1 MPRRVAL
8 SRLNATTID
17 ILNTIRQNA
26 SLAYQSSI
34 PSITKNTDIPVV
46 GEIIYG
52 SPSLSNEFINA
63 LVNQIA
69 LTRIKSATFNNAY
82 AELKKGFLEFGET
95 VEEVFVNIAKARE
108 FSAEKAEAREL
119 KRSIPDVRSAF
130 HAVSWDVQYPVTIQD
145 QDLLLAFNS
154 ITGVQDLIAKIV
166 DSVYR
171 AAEYDEYLIFKYL
184 ILKGIAAGQMKPVAL
199 GGSTMADAA
208 IAFRGTSNALTFMST
223 EYNSAGVHTNTPKT
237 DQYIF
242 MDSAFNAAYD
252 VGVLASAFNMDKAE
266 FQGKLKLID
275 SFTTFDNERFD
286 QIRAGSNM
294 IEEVTSTELALM
306 ADVKAVLVDAE
317 WFQVYDKLAKMT
329 EKYVASGDYWNYFYH
344 VRKIVSSSPF
354 SNAVVFVASGATTG
368 TPSTIAFQVSDI
380 SVGTNATVFT
390 LDLYNDSAALTDR
403 NYEFQQDSTAT
414 AAGIAVHKYGA
425 VIMPTGAGATKYYSP
440 TLKIG
445 EDSYTTTGNLATEAV
460 VADSVTKT
468 AVGDTLTFTKTV

>member
-34 PSITKNTDIPVV
+34 PSITKATDIPAV

-52 SPSLSNEFINA
+52 SPAFTNEFVSA
-63 LVNQIA
+63 LINQIA
-69 LTRIKSATFNNAY
+69 LVRIKSATFNNDY
-82 AELKKGFLEFGET
+82 ASLKKGYLEFGET

-108 FSAEKAEAREL
+108 FSAEKGEAREL
-119 KRSIPDVRSAF
+119 KRSLPDVRSAF
-130 HAVSWDVQYPVTIQD
+130 HAMNWNVQYPITIQD
-145 QDLLLAFNS
+145 EDLRLAFTS
-154 ITGVQDLIAKIV
+154 ISGVQDLIANIV

-171 AAEYDEYLIFKYL
+171 AAEYDEYLLFKYL
-184 ILKGIAAGQMKPVAL
+184 IIKAIAAGQMKPVAL
-199 GGSTMADAA
+199 GGSNMSDAA

-223 EYNSAGVHTNTPKT
+223 EYNAAGVHTNTKRE

-252 VGVLASAFNMDKAE
+252 TTVLAAAFHMEKAE

-275 SFTTFDNERFD
+275 SFTTFDNDRFD
-286 QIRAGSNM
+286 QIRAGSDM
-294 IEEVTSTELALM
+294 IEEVSATELALM

-317 WFQVYDKLAKMT
+317 WFQVYDNLMKMT
-329 EKYVASGDYWNYFYH
+329 EKYVASGMYWNYFLN
-344 VRKIVSSSPF
+344 VRKTVSSSPF

-368 TPSTIAFQVSDI
+368 TPATIAFQVSDI

-445 EDSYTTTGNLATEAV
+445 DDSYTTTGNLATEAV

>member
-34 PSITKNTDIPVV
+34 PSITKETDIPVV

-52 SPSLSNEFINA
+52 NPQLSNEFINA

-69 LTRIKSATFNNAY
+69 LVKINSATFNNAY
-82 AELKKGFLEFGET
+82 SELKKGYLEFGET

-119 KRSIPDVRSAF
+119 KRSIPDVRTAF
-130 HAVSWDVQYPVTIQD
+130 HAVSWDVQYPITIQD

-154 ITGVQDLIAKIV
+154 MSGVQDLIAKIV

-171 AAEYDEYLIFKYL
+171 AAEYDEYLLFKYL
-184 ILKGIAAGQMKPVAL
+184 IIKGVAAGQMKPVAL
-199 GGSTMADAA
+199 AGSNMSDAA

-223 EYNSAGVHTNTPKT
+223 EYNAAGVHTNTPKA

-252 VGVLASAFNMDKAE
+252 TAVLASAFHMEKAE

-275 SFTTFDNERFD
+275 SFTTFDNDRFD
-286 QIRAGSNM
+286 QIRAGSDM
-294 IEEVTSTELALM
+294 IEEVSSTELALM

-317 WFQVYDKLAKMT
+317 WFQVYDKLNKMS

-344 VRKIVSSSPF
+344 VRKVVSSSPF
-354 SNAVVFVASGATTG
+354 SNAVVFVAYGSTTG

-380 SVGTNATVFT
+380 SVGSNAVVYT

-403 NYEFQQDSTAT
+403 NFEFQQDSTAT

-425 VIMPTGAGATKYYSP
+425 VIMPIGAGATKYYSP

-445 EDSYTTTGNLATEAV
+445 ADSYTTTGKLATEAV

-468 AVGDTLTFTKTV
+468 AVGDTLTFTKSV